1 MTGKAKLSINGNKIV
16 GFCCNYTSRISEE
29 ALKNADLVS
38 EEVSLKRVPCT
49 GSLEVAQMLSAF
61 ENGADAVF
69 VAGCTEG
76 TCHNL
81 SGSYRANKR
90 VQNTKKILKE
100 LEINPGLLEMFFVER
115 GETEPIVKAVEEMQK
130 RLMAGKEE

>member
-29 ALKNADLVS
+29 ALKNAGLVS

-49 GSLEVAQMLSAF
+49 GSLEIAQMLSAF
-61 ENGADAVF
+61 EDADAVF

-81 SGSYRANKR
+81 SGSFRANKR
-90 VQNTKKILKE
+90 VQNTKKILEE
-100 LEINPGLLEMFFVER
+100 LEISPGLLEMFFVER

-130 RLMAGKEE
+130 RLAAM